1 MTLERND
8 VMEFIPVL
16 FILIPVVASMVVYL
30 THNKYGNYIVF
41 FSQGILTFLAIYFY
55 NISDGFK
62 DAVYLNLGHWNETV
76 GIVLKNDNL
85 SFAFIVLTI
94 IMWWST
100 ILYCWKIRG
109 QDSKFMFL
117 LMFLEG
123 VYLGMLQTND
133 IFNLF
138 VFVELITIVSTILIL
153 YKKDGFSVRAGL
165 YYLLFNSVGILF
177 YLLGMVM
184 IYNLTGTLNID
195 LLREKL
201 SLIENVKFLTVSYI
215 FIMAAVG
222 VKSAFFPVFNW
233 LPKAHSAAPSSIS
246 ALLSGLLVK
255 AGIYVFIRINQ
266 MYTNVSLGNFF
277 LVLGIFTALAGV
289 LFALSQ
295 KDIKQIL
302 AFHTVSQVGIMM
314 MGLNAIDQSKAIGGL
329 LHIFNHAFFKSL
341 LFLGAG
347 VIISKYNRRRVTDIR
362 GVFKKMPL
370 ISIFMIIGM
379 LSITGAPMFNG
390 YVSKSIIKYG
400 LKGNLFAEY
409 SLKLI
414 NLGTIISFI
423 KMSQI
428 FFKDSEY
435 SKEIKAAKKE
445 KIISVK
451 ISLAIPA
458 FLCVIMGIFFTPI
471 VWSIFNVDVS
481 FVHPMNLTSI
491 VEYLIYVFVG
501 FILYKLIIEKDYKFI
516 KVLRH
521 TNISFSTS
529 NYLLIL
535 YIFIMMIWKW

>member
-1 MTLERND
+1 MD
-8 VMEFIPVL
+8 YIPVL
-16 FILIPVVASMVVYL
+16 LILIPVVASMVVYL

-41 FSQGILTFLAIYFY
+41 ISQGIISILAIRFFQM
-55 NISDGFK
+55 SEGFIEP
-62 DAVYLNLGHWNETV
+62 VYLNLGNWHQTV

-85 SFAFIVLTI
+85 SFAFMMLTI
-94 IMWWST
+94 IMWWSA
-100 ILYCWKIRG
+100 IFYCWKIRG

-123 VYLGMLQTND
+123 IYLGMLQTND

-138 VFVELITIVSTILIL
+138 VFIELITIVSTILIL

-184 IYNLTGTLNID
+184 IYNLVGTLNIEILTEELKMVD
-195 LLREKL
+195 N
-201 SLIENVKFLTVSYI
+201 IWFLTISYI

-255 AGIYVFIRINQ
+255 TGLYVFIRINQ
-266 MYTNVSLGNFF
+266 MYTTVTLGNFF
-277 LVLGIFTALAGV
+277 LVLGFFTALIGV

-295 KDIKQIL
+295 KDMKQIL

-314 MGLNAIDQSKAIGGL
+314 IGLNAIDQTKAIGGL
-329 LHIFNHAFFKSL
+329 MHIFNHAFFKSL

-347 VIISKYNRRRVTDIR
+347 VIITRYNKRRVTDIR

-370 ISIFMIIGM
+370 VSILMIIGM
-379 LSITGAPMFNG
+379 LSITGAPIFNG
-390 YVSKSIIKYG
+390 YISKTIIKYG
-400 LKGNLFAEY
+400 LKGNLLGEY
-409 SLKLI
+409 GLEII
-414 NLGTIISFI
+414 NLGTIISFL
-423 KMSQI
+423 KVSQI
-428 FFKDSEY
+428 FLKDNEY
-435 SKEIKAAKKE
+435 SRGITVAKKE
-445 KIISVK
+445 RFISVK
-451 ISLAIPA
+451 TAMAIPA
-458 FLCVIMGIFFTPI
+458 ALCIILGIFYTPI
-471 VWSIFNVDVS
+471 VSYIFNIDIS
-481 FVHPMNLTSI
+481 YVHSLEISSLIDYLMNI
-491 VEYLIYVFVG
+491 GIG
-501 FILYKLIIEKDYKFI
+501 FIIYKLVVEKDYKFI

-535 YIFIMMIWKW
+535 YIFIMMVWKW

>member
-1 MTLERND
+1 
-8 VMEFIPVL
+8 MEFIPVL
-16 FILIPVVASMVVYL
+16 LILIPIAASMVVYL
-30 THNKYGNYIVF
+30 TYKKYGNYIVF
-41 FSQGILTFLAIYFY
+41 ISQGALSILAFKFFQL
-55 NISDGFK
+55 SDGFK
-62 DAVYLNLGHWNETV
+62 EPVFLNLGDWNQTI
-76 GIVLKNDNL
+76 GIVLKNDSL
-85 SFAFIVLTI
+85 SFSFIILTI
-94 IMWWST
+94 IMWWSA

-123 VYLGMLQTND
+123 IYLGMLQTND

-138 VFVELITIVSTILIL
+138 VFIELITILSTILIL

-184 IYNLTGTLNID
+184 IYNLVGTLNIE
-195 LLREKL
+195 LLTEELKMVDNIR
-201 SLIENVKFLTVSYI
+201 FLTISYI

-255 AGIYVFIRINQ
+255 AGLYVFIRMNQ
-266 MYTNVSLGNFF
+266 MYTTVSLGNFF
-277 LVLGIFTALAGV
+277 LVLGFFSALIGV
-289 LFALSQ
+289 MFALSQ

-314 MGLNAIDQSKAIGGL
+314 IGMNITDQTKAFGGL
-329 LHIFNHAFFKSL
+329 MHIFNHAFFKSL

-347 VIISKYNRRRVTDIR
+347 VIITRYNKRKVTEIR

-379 LSITGAPMFNG
+379 LSISGAPMFNG
-390 YVSKSIIKYG
+390 YVSKTIIKYG
-400 LKGNLFAEY
+400 LKGNIIAEY
-409 SLKLI
+409 IFNII
-414 NLGTIISFI
+414 NLGTIMSFL

-428 FFKDSEY
+428 FLKENEY
-435 SKEIKAAKKE
+435 SKGIIVAKKE
-445 KIISVK
+445 KYISVK
-451 ISLAIPA
+451 TALAIPA
-458 FLCVIMGIFFTPI
+458 AFCIILGIFYTPI
-471 VWSIFNVDVS
+471 VNYFFNIDISYVHSIEIS
-481 FVHPMNLTSI
+481 NLIS
-491 VEYLIYVFVG
+491 YLANLGIG
-501 FILYKLIIEKDYKFI
+501 FILYKLLIEKDYIFI
-516 KVLRH
+516 KKLRH

>member
-1 MTLERND
+1 
-8 VMEFIPVL
+8 MEFIPVL